1 MGNRAFGADASEMDA
16 RHVDARSR
24 TAIRDAAEDD
34 LQGIVAIYNDI
45 IATSTA
51 VYTDRPATVEERK
64 TWMEARRMSGFPV
77 LVAADESGVAGF
89 ASFGEWR
96 GAWPGYIHTVEHSVH
111 VRADRRGRGV
121 GHLLVGALKAR
132 ARDLR
137 KHVMIGGI
145 DAANEASIRFHE
157 RLGFVPV
164 AHFREVGRKFDR
176 WLDLVFMQCFLATPG
191 SGP

>member
-1 MGNRAFGADASEMDA
+1 MDA
-16 RHVDARSR
+16 LPK
-24 TAIRDAAEDD
+24 TIIRDAIGND
-34 LQGIVAIYNDI
+34 LDSIVAIYNDV
-45 IATSTA
+45 IASSTA
-51 VYTDRPATVEERK
+51 VYTDRPATVEDRRA
-64 TWMEARRMSGFPV
+64 WMDARRTSGFPI
-77 LVAADESGVAGF
+77 LVAIDESDVVGF

-96 GAWPGYIHTVEHSVH
+96 GAWPGYIYTVEHSVH

-132 ARDLR
+132 ATQLR

-176 WLDLVFMQCFLATPG
+176 WLDLVFMQCFLTTPG
-191 SGP
+191 NQP